1 MATQTINYL
10 HQIDQIDESVAED
23 RIGERVPQ
31 LIRDNLIGYSRWA
44 AEARRLVAAHA
55 AHDDTVIFEG
65 EPGTGKHFLARL
77 IHQCSR
83 YSEGPFVSVAL
94 GSSTNEVTRAVLFG
108 RERMRFDDLPGGE
121 QGLIELAVGGTLYID
136 GLLDASPR
144 LTGDVARVIE
154 DAFLNRKGDG
164 PVRVFFGST
173 TRSDGCRSQASL
185 SQRNKGMSCERIQI
199 PPLRER
205 SDDIGALAAHFVKQR
220 CEQLGKE
227 LRDISQNALGVLRN
241 YDWPRNA
248 AELKSVVNHL
258 VSQSRP
264 PSLDVAL
271 LPAYIKGPI
280 EATNTLAAVELDLDE
295 EVKQFEIKLI
305 CAALR
310 QSRGLQNKAAQLHR
324 IRPTTLFMKIK
335 RYAIEVADFR

>member
-121 QGLIELAVGGTLYID
+121 QGLIELAVAGTLYID

-173 TRSDGCRSQASL
+173 TRSD
-185 SQRNKGMSCERIQI
+185 
-199 PPLRER
+199 
-205 SDDIGALAAHFVKQR
+205 
-220 CEQLGKE
+220 
-227 LRDISQNALGVLRN
+227 
-241 YDWPRNA
+241 
-248 AELKSVVNHL
+248 
-258 VSQSRP
+258 
-264 PSLDVAL
+264 
-271 LPAYIKGPI
+271 
-280 EATNTLAAVELDLDE
+280 
-295 EVKQFEIKLI
+295 
-305 CAALR
+305 
-310 QSRGLQNKAAQLHR
+310 
-324 IRPTTLFMKIK
+324 
-335 RYAIEVADFR
+335 